1 MPSFFK
7 SIMDDHYE
15 LVPKGLLKELKE
27 ENKKL
32 KEELSKKQETP
43 SEPQKVDK
51 SMLSELRF
59 MLSEH
64 SKKQH
69 EALLDE
75 LSSIKEI
82 NSQNLQSLIS
92 KTSELDSRLE
102 KMVESLKSL
111 IGDFSHLIEDVS
123 DSREEEYKDII
134 NKTVEEMKKLQPSHE
149 EKPQEEIEQVVLMK
163 KLDDI
168 ERFLTNLRILLSYV
182 KPNDL
187 VLEKS
192 EPSFSQG
199 PTTPQNK

>member
-1 MPSFFK
+1 
-7 SIMDDHYE
+7 MDDHYE
-15 LVPKGLLKELKE
+15 LVPKDLLRELKE

-32 KEELSKKQETP
+32 KEELARKPKEPEQ
-43 SEPQKVDK
+43 PQKIDK
-51 SMLSELRF
+51 SLLSELKF

-69 EALLDE
+69 EVLMDE

-82 NSQNLQSLIS
+82 NSQNLQSLIT
-92 KTSELDSRLE
+92 KTADLDKRLE
-102 KMVESLKSL
+102 NMVESLKSL

-123 DSREEEYKDII
+123 QSKTEEYEDII
-134 NKTVEEMKKLQPSHE
+134 SKTVEELKKVQPQHNDD
-149 EKPQEEIEQVVLMK
+149 EIEQVVLMK

-187 VLEKS
+187 VLEK
-192 EPSFSQG
+192 PSI
-199 PTTPQNK
+199 PQNNTNT

>member
-1 MPSFFK
+1 
-7 SIMDDHYE
+7 MDDHYE

-32 KEELSKKQETP
+32 KEELSKKQQTP

-69 EALLDE
+69 DTLLDE

-134 NKTVEEMKKLQPSHE
+134 NKTVEEMKKLQPTHE
-149 EKPQEEIEQVVLMK
+149 QKPNDEIEQVVLMK

-187 VLEKS
+187 VLEKP